1 MTNDFTAVQH
11 LLATGQWP
19 EGFVPLQ
26 DQEFELP
33 KPRPVRN
40 PDAYG
45 RGILSGD
52 LFPWEQDA
60 K

>member
-1 MTNDFTAVQH
+1 MTNNFAIVQH
-11 LLATGQWP
+11 ALATG
-19 EGFVPLQ
+19 ELPLQ

-33 KPRPVRN
+33 KPRPVRD
-40 PDAYG
+40 PEAYERPVLTG
-45 RGILSGD
+45 G